1 MNGFCPKGLARRFF
15 RRLMGHF
22 TSEPCGGDLGRSAV
36 VFSPHPDDETL
47 GCGGTIIQKRRAG
60 AAVKIVFMT
69 DGGRSHRHLI
79 SGDELR
85 SIRASEALAASRTLG
100 VAEDGV
106 TFLGFEDGRLSERQG
121 QAIPRVAEVLRR
133 ERPDEVFVPY
143 HRESPP
149 DHFATHRIVLSAL
162 RACGRGVAV
171 YEYPIWFWGHWPWV
185 SAPARGPGGMA
196 NVSQN
201 SLVSGLRLLRDFRR
215 CVYIGDVLTLK
226 RAALAQHRSQMA
238 RLTPDPR
245 WQTLGDVSNGEF
257 LDCFFQ
263 DHEVFRHYRL
273 CRARR
278 AGYDRE

>member
-1 MNGFCPKGLARRFF
+1 MNGLCLKGLARPFF

-22 TSEPCGGDLGRSAV
+22 ASEPCGGDLGRSAV

-79 SGDELR
+79 SEDELR
-85 SIRASEALAASRTLG
+85 SIRAGEALAASRTLG

-106 TFLGFEDGRLSERQG
+106 VFLGFEDGRLSEHQG
-121 QAIPRVAEVLRR
+121 QAISRVAEVLRR

-149 DHFATHRIVLSAL
+149 DHVATHRIVLSAL

-185 SAPARGPGGMA
+185 SAPARGPREMA
-196 NVSQN
+196 KVSRN

-215 CVYIGDVLTLK
+215 CVYIGDVLALK
-226 RAALAQHRSQMA
+226 RAALARHRSQMLA
-238 RLTPDPR
+238 PDPR

-263 DHEVFRHYRL
+263 DREIFRHYRL
-273 CRARR
+273 
-278 AGYDRE
+278 